1 MRTQTLKRLIT
12 LFFLCLLVACTKEKE
27 TITPVVTTETKT
39 SDQLLFEKAKS
50 VVDFKWFENA
60 DSLYKKS
67 SGSGHGQAFFKTR
80 FNEIAASVLD
90 SNGRMVDGNVFANG
104 SLIVKEL
111 YKDAQTLDLYAILY
125 KDSKNVDADAKG
137 WVWGYLRP
145 DGNVAVSAS
154 KKGTSCISCHSQ
166 TGNIDYVL
174 MNKFY

>member
-1 MRTQTLKRLIT
+1 MKNTILKTFQTLFCM
-12 LFFLCLLVACTKEKE
+12 FFVLGCTKEKE

-50 VVDFKWFENA
+50 LVDFTWFEKV

-80 FNEIAASVLD
+80 FNAIAAIVLD
-90 SNGRMVDGNVFANG
+90 SNGRMVDGNLFFEG

-137 WVWGYLRP
+137 WVWGYIRP
-145 DGNVAVSAS
+145 DGNVAVSAT
-154 KKGTSCISCHSQ
+154 KKGISCISCHSQ